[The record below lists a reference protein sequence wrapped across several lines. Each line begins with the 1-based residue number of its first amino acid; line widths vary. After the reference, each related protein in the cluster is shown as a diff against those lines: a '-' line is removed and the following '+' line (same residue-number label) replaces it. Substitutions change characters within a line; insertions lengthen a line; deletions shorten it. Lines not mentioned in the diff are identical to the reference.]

1 MATVAVTVIE
11 PRMMTLAEAAAYC
24 GRPQKRFRSECP
36 VVPVAFGDRDMRF
49 DRVDLDRWL
58 DGLKAG
64 AASTARA
71 DILARL

>member
-11 PRMMTLAEAAAYC
+11 PRMMTVAEAAAYC
-24 GRPQKRFRSECP
+24 GRPTKRFRAECP
-36 VVPVAFGDRDMRF
+36 VIPVAFGEREIRF
-49 DRVDLDRWL
+49 DRSDLDRWL

-64 AASTARA
+64 ATSSARD